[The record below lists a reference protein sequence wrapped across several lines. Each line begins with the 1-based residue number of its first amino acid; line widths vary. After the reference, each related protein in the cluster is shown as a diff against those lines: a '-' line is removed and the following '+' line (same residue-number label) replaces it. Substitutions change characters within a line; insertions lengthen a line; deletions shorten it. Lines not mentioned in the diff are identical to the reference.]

1 MVDVIG
7 LVIVALAANIVVE
20 KRGMSN
26 RGLCIIALLVAII
39 AAPALAGVVRFDL
52 PWLVLLAS
60 AVIGAITGLT
70 VLFLIK
76 RFPSKNRINRCVTFL

>member
-1 MVDVIG
+1 MADVIG

-26 RGLCIIALLVAII
+26 RGLCIIALFVAII
-39 AAPALAGVVRFDL
+39 AAPALAGIVRFDP

-70 VLFLIK
+70 VLFLNQTLPIEK
-76 RFPSKNRINRCVTFL
+76 QDK